1 MAAPALD
8 LFAPG
13 TAPALALLGTRISG
27 LVLVAPTL
35 SARTIP
41 HRHRAVLILLLTA
54 LLAPVAIL
62 GIESPARITPET
74 MLAEVVIGF
83 ALGLG
88 AAVIVAGA
96 EAAGESIANQ
106 IGLSGAALLD
116 PLNNT
121 SVPALAHFM
130 QMVAVT
136 LLLVTDLHVIMLD
149 ALVASTRVAPLG
161 EPIAIAAG
169 LRVAADT
176 ASTLFALGLR
186 LAAPVMAVVLIGN
199 VALAVL
205 GRAAP
210 QLQVIA
216 VAFPLQ
222 IGLGLLALAASLPY
236 VLTWFAGWAGTYD
249 ALTDRMMRAFLSG
262 G

>member
-27 LVLVAPTL
+27 LMLLAPVL
-35 SARTIP
+35 SARAVP
-41 HRHRAVLILLLTA
+41 AKHRAAFMILLTG
-54 LLAPVAIL
+54 LLAPVAITSMEQPVRVTPSAIL
-62 GIESPARITPET
+62 G
-74 MLAEVVIGF
+74 EVIIGLS
-83 ALGLG
+83 LGLG
-88 AAVIVAGA
+88 AAVIVAAA
-96 EAAGESIANQ
+96 EVAGESVANQ

-121 SVPALAHFM
+121 SIPSLATFM

-136 LLLVTDLHVIMLD
+136 LLLVTDLHHVMLE

-161 EPIAIAAG
+161 EPLAIASG
-169 LRVAADT
+169 MRVALDT
-176 ASTLFALGLR
+176 GSTLFALGLR
-186 LAAPVMAVVLIGN
+186 FAAPVMAVVLIGN

-222 IGLGLLALAASLPY
+222 IGLGLLTLAASLPY
-236 VLTWFAGWAGTYD
+236 VLAWFTGWAATYD
-249 ALTDRMMRAFLSG
+249 ALTDGIMRALLG